1 MRLVKLA
8 TILAIPLL
16 AAACAQQGGLGNGM
30 GGGMSSGMGGARFAR
45 YMHQHQTTQP
55 APNATQEN
63 VSATGYCREFEETIL
78 VDGKPQHAYGKAC
91 RQPDNSWKI
100 VS

>member
-8 TILAIPLL
+8 PILAISLL
-16 AAACAQQGGLGNGM
+16 ATACAQQGGLGSGT
-30 GGGMSSGMGGARFAR
+30 GGGMGSMGAARLAR
-45 YMHQHQTTQP
+45 YMHQNPTAHPNT
-55 APNATQEN
+55 NATTEN
-63 VSATGYCREFEETIL
+63 VSATAYCREFEETIL

-91 RQPDNSWKI
+91 RQPDSSWKI